1 MNKTLY
7 FFLILYLLTFGLV
20 VNSAEIIIKNDKEI
34 IDPFNKDLSKVIS
47 KRGMYSNGD
56 YYPIQSMV
64 LLATLQANN
73 SKNSF
78 KNTAILEM
86 PDKSQIVVFEGHII
100 GKEKAIVKTINQDN
114 IILKLVDKNL
124 QIKINK

>member
-1 MNKTLY
+1 MS
-7 FFLILYLLTFGLV
+7 F
-20 VNSAEIIIKNDKEI
+20 KEI
-34 IDPFNKDLSKVIS
+34 PLMKMNE
-47 KRGMYSNGD
+47 GT
-56 YYPIQSMV
+56 V
-64 LLATLQANN
+64 LFHPYI